1 MDKYFI
7 CLANSYK
14 RGGRCIAGI
23 EILYNSPNNW
33 SIIHRED
40 GAPSWIRPIA
50 HTTYGEIPNITAS
63 KINYFTIVKLSD
75 VTPCPNGIH
84 VEDVNYSRIEVC
96 GQVRPSTDLLSSFVD
111 NIHNTIFF
119 NHGKAIPSDTT
130 IPDAHSLMFIRPE
143 NINTYTDNNWEKPK
157 TRMKITHCG
166 VPYDLPVTDPLF
178 LDAYRANQNIL
189 QNAENIFLT
198 LSLGLDFEGWH
209 HKLVAAVFYNIPQT
223 ITKEKT
229 ILKPTQSKWK
239 VKEERSFTNEEIGA
253 VLNAVIVANQ
263 YGRSVCFY
271 MKAGGQSHIPLTHDS
286 EIGVGEN
293 IDIADL
299 KLLTLCKEGTD
310 DIMRVQYSKRETIT
324 KSYMET
330 QKQLHTNAYAK
341 WTTEDDSILLQMYRA
356 GASINEL
363 MEKFGRNEG
372 SIKSRIA
379 KLEANSA
386 QHNDTSPI
394 QITKDEEAPKPKSFI
409 ERLRRLFNKSS

>member
-75 VTPCPNGIH
+75 VTPCPNEIH

-111 NIHNTIFF
+111 NVHNTIFF

-143 NINTYTDNNWEKPK
+143 NTNTYTDNNWEKPK

-166 VPYDLPVTDPLF
+166 VTYDLPVTDPLF
-178 LDAYRANQNIL
+178 LDAYRANPNIL

-198 LSLGLDFEGWH
+198 LSLGLDYEGWR

-223 ITKEKT
+223 TTKEKT

-263 YGRSVCFY
+263 YGKSVCFY
-271 MKAGGQSHIPLTHDS
+271 MKAGGQSYIPLTHDS

-293 IDIADL
+293 TDIADL

-310 DIMRVQYSKRETIT
+310 EIMRVRYSKRETIT

>member
-111 NIHNTIFF
+111 NVNNTIFF

-143 NINTYTDNNWEKPK
+143 NTNTYTDNNWEKPK

-166 VPYDLPVTDPLF
+166 VTYDLPVTDPLF
-178 LDAYRANQNIL
+178 LDAYRANPNIL
-189 QNAENIFLT
+189 QNAENI
-198 LSLGLDFEGWH
+198 
-209 HKLVAAVFYNIPQT
+209 I
-223 ITKEKT
+223 
-229 ILKPTQSKWK
+229 
-239 VKEERSFTNEEIGA
+239 
-253 VLNAVIVANQ
+253 
-263 YGRSVCFY
+263 
-271 MKAGGQSHIPLTHDS
+271 
-286 EIGVGEN
+286 
-293 IDIADL
+293 
-299 KLLTLCKEGTD
+299 
-310 DIMRVQYSKRETIT
+310 
-324 KSYMET
+324 
-330 QKQLHTNAYAK
+330 
-341 WTTEDDSILLQMYRA
+341 
-356 GASINEL
+356 
-363 MEKFGRNEG
+363 
-372 SIKSRIA
+372 IK
-379 KLEANSA
+379 
-386 QHNDTSPI
+386 
-394 QITKDEEAPKPKSFI
+394 
-409 ERLRRLFNKSS
+409 